1 MEALQ
6 AVVYTS
12 IRILGPHAYLVLCV
26 FPNRTP
32 PLHPVAG
39 DAGPAVRGSRARGRP
54 VFKRALARFHLHTI
68 TCTYVFYTCILPLTR
83 SCTRILPCTLLQE
96 TEALQSEVRVLEDAR
111 SRLTREVGLKTE
123 LEAGY
128 AARGARQAAALKE
141 AQARIAALEGSLQQ
155 VGV

>member
-1 MEALQ
+1 MAKE
-6 AVVYTS
+6 VSHGCNY
-12 IRILGPHAYLVLCV
+12 
-26 FPNRTP
+26 
-32 PLHPVAG
+32 
-39 DAGPAVRGSRARGRP
+39 
-54 VFKRALARFHLHTI
+54 
-68 TCTYVFYTCILPLTR
+68 
-83 SCTRILPCTLLQE
+83 TLLVSVPEYLLVHATQE

-155 VGV
+155 VGQGRGWGAGYGRGRG